1 MNQTIHKAG
10 LFLCRD
16 GRIMLCRRHTG
27 SQLLI
32 LPGGKLE
39 PGETAEEALA
49 RELQEE
55 LGDVSVSDL
64 VLVGRYEGPAA
75 NDPGKTV
82 VIDLFSG
89 TLSGDPHPCAEIGEL
104 VWYGPDDDPETLAPS
119 LRDSILPDLRARGL
133 LPPATVSHSGQF
145 FGAK

>member
-10 LFLCRD
+10 LLICRD

-39 PGETAEEALA
+39 PGETAEEALV
-49 RELQEE
+49 RELREE
-55 LGDVSVSDL
+55 LGDVSVTGL
-64 VLVGRYEGPAA
+64 KLVGRYEGPAA
-75 NDPGKTV
+75 NDPGKTA

-89 TLSGDPHPCAEIGEL
+89 TLSGEARPCAEIGEL
-104 VWYGPDDDPETLAPS
+104 VWFGPDDDPETLAPS

-133 LPPATVSHSGQF
+133 LPLGR
-145 FGAK
+145 

>member
-10 LFLCRD
+10 LFVCRD
-16 GRIMLCRRHTG
+16 GRIMLCRRHSG

-39 PGETAEEALA
+39 LGESAEEALL

-64 VLVGRYEGPAA
+64 KLVGTYEGPAA

-82 VIDLFSG
+82 VIELFSAKLTG
-89 TLSGDPHPCAEIGEL
+89 EPQPCAEIGEL
-104 VWYGPDDDPETLAPS
+104 VWFGPDDDPETLAPS
-119 LRDSILPDLRARGL
+119 LQDSILPDLRARGL
-133 LPPATVSHSGQF
+133 LPPKAQ
-145 FGAK
+145 

>member
-39 PGETAEEALA
+39 PGETAEETLV

-55 LGDVSVSDL
+55 LGDVSVTDL

-89 TLSGDPHPCAEIGEL
+89 SLAGVPRPGAEIGEL
-104 VWYGPDDDPETLAPS
+104 VWYGADDDPGTLAPS

-133 LPPATVSHSGQF
+133 LPPATVSRPDQF
-145 FGAK
+145 FGTK